1 MASAET
7 PTPATSPAT
16 SPATPS
22 GTGGSDNS
30 FGRIFG
36 VLFSPQATFE
46 SIVRK
51 PTWVLPLILFVF
63 VGVAATTVI
72 TQRVTWRTVID
83 REIAKSPKA
92 QKRLEQL
99 APEQRDQQLNIQ
111 AKYAPYFVYGI
122 NVLAPFIVAVV
133 AGAIFMVAFNVV
145 GGTKIAFKTS
155 LAIYAYAWVPGLIA
169 GLLAIVVLFI
179 KDPSTVDVKNIV
191 ASNPGALLSDDSPK
205 WLVSL
210 LSSLDLFSF
219 WEIILLAIGY
229 RAADPKKISFG
240 MALGTVVSVWLIYVL
255 IGVGWNAAFS

>member
-1 MASAET
+1 MASAES
-7 PTPATSPAT
+7 PTPATSSGP
-16 SPATPS
+16 SS
-22 GTGGSDNS
+22 GTSGSDSS

-46 SIVRK
+46 SIVRR
-51 PTWVLPLILFVF
+51 PTWVLPLILLVF
-63 VGVAATTVI
+63 VGLAATTAI

-83 REIAKSPKA
+83 RAIEKSPKA
-92 QKRLEQL
+92 QKRVEQIP
-99 APEQRDQQLNIQ
+99 PEKRDDTLNAQ
-111 AKYAPYFVYGI
+111 AKFTQYAVYCI

-133 AGAIFMVAFNVV
+133 AAAIFMAAFSIV
-145 GGTKIAFKTS
+145 GGAKIPFKTS

-169 GLLAIVVLFI
+169 GLLAILVLYI
-179 KDPSTVDVKNIV
+179 KSDPSTIDVKNIV
-191 ASNPGALLSDDSPK
+191 ASNPGALLPDDSPQ

-229 RAADPKKISFG
+229 RAADPKKISFA

-255 IGVGWNAAFS
+255 LGVGWNAAFS

>member
-7 PTPATSPAT
+7 PTPSTSPA
-16 SPATPS
+16 PS
-22 GTGGSDNS
+22 TATGGSDNS
-30 FGRIFG
+30 FGRVFG
-36 VLFSPQATFE
+36 VLFSPQPTFE
-46 SIVRK
+46 SIVRR
-51 PTWVLPLILFVF
+51 PTWILPLILLVF
-63 VGVAATTVI
+63 VGMAATTAI

-83 REIAKSPKA
+83 RAIEKSPKA
-92 QKRLEQL
+92 QKRVEQIP
-99 APEQRDQQLNIQ
+99 PEKRDDTLNTQ
-111 AKYAPYFVYGI
+111 AIFTEYALYGV

-133 AGAIFMVAFNVV
+133 AGAIFMAAFIIV
-145 GGTKIAFKTS
+145 GGAKIPFKTS
-155 LAIYAYAWVPGLIA
+155 LAIFAYAWVPGLIA
-169 GLLAIVVLFI
+169 GLLAILVLYI
-179 KDPSTVDVKNIV
+179 KNDPSTIDVKNIV
-191 ASNPGALLSDDSPK
+191 ASNPGVLLSDESPQ

>member
-1 MASAET
+1 MASGEAPSSA
-7 PTPATSPAT
+7 PTS
-16 SPATPS
+16 
-22 GTGGSDNS
+22 SDS
-30 FGRIFG
+30 SIGRIFG

-51 PTWVLPLILFVF
+51 PTWILPLILLVF
-63 VGVAATTVI
+63 VGLAATTVI
-72 TQRVTWRTVID
+72 TQRVTWRAVID
-83 REIAKSPKA
+83 RAIEKSPKA
-92 QKRLEQL
+92 QKRVEQIP
-99 APEQRDQQLNIQ
+99 PEKRDETLNAQ
-111 AKYAPYFVYGI
+111 AKFTEYAVYGV

-133 AGAIFMVAFNVV
+133 AGAIFMAAFIVV
-145 GGTKIAFKTS
+145 GGARIPFKTS

-179 KDPSTVDVKNIV
+179 KDPSTVDIKNIV

-229 RAADPKKISFG
+229 RAADPKRISFA

-255 IGVGWNAAFS
+255 LGVAWNAAFS

>member
-1 MASAET
+1 MASPET
-7 PTPATSPAT
+7 PIPATSPA
-16 SPATPS
+16 PS
-22 GTGGSDNS
+22 SGSGGSDSS

-36 VLFSPQATFE
+36 VLFSPKPTFE
-46 SIVRK
+46 AIVRR
-51 PTWVLPLILFVF
+51 PTWILPLMLFVF

-72 TQRVTWRTVID
+72 TQRVTWRAVID

-111 AKYAPYFVYGI
+111 AKYTPYFVYGI

-169 GLLAIVVLFI
+169 GLLAILVLFI
-179 KDPSTVDVKNIV
+179 KDPSTIDVKNIV

-219 WEIILLAIGY
+219 WEMILLAIGY
-229 RAADPKKISFG
+229 RAADPKRISFA

-255 IGVGWNAAFS
+255 LGVGWNAAFS